1 MASPAEKLAIS
12 LKALEALQKQGRQA
26 IRSKEM
32 GRADR
37 ERLIKN
43 GFLQEVMKGWY
54 IPSRPDEAAGE
65 TTAWYESYW
74 GFCAEYLNERIGP
87 RNWCLSPEQSVILH
101 AGNWTVPT
109 QLLVRAKSGRN
120 QPTILMHS
128 TSVLDVNQVL
138 PAPDD
143 IMMIE
148 GLRVYTLA
156 AGLVACSPNFFIS
169 WPIEARTA
177 LAMQRDPSAVLA
189 KLLAGNHTVI
199 AGRLAGAFRN
209 IGYDRFA
216 DEIMATM
223 RAAGHTL
230 REVDP
235 FEQRYA
241 PIEFRREPSPYVHRI
256 RLLWEKMRGDIP
268 SDFPAAA
275 PRNDVEGYLEAV
287 DEIYVTDAYHSL
299 SIEGYRLTPELIER
313 VRSGQWNPDANEA
326 DRAHRDALAA
336 RGYWQ
341 AFTVVKESV
350 RRVLIGENAG
360 AVAEADHGG
369 WYRELFAPSVA
380 SGLLGAAD
388 LAGYRNGPVYIRRSK
403 HVPLNRNAV
412 LDAMPAFF
420 DLLRNEPDPAVR
432 IVLGHFIFVYI
443 HPYYD
448 GNGRIGRFMMNVMM
462 AAGGYPWTVIPVGSR
477 DRYMAALEAASV
489 DQNIVP
495 FAEFIAEQIRH
506 PIE

>member
-12 LKALEALQKQGRQA
+12 LQALEALQKQGRQA
-26 IRSKEM
+26 IRSKET

-65 TTAWYESYW
+65 TTAWYASYW

-109 QLLVRAKSGRN
+109 QLLVRAKGGRN
-120 QPTILMHS
+120 QPTTLLHG

-143 IMMIE
+143 IMMVE

-275 PRNDVEGYLEAV
+275 QALPHLHHQAV
-287 DEIYVTDAYHSL
+287 
-299 SIEGYRLTPELIER
+299 
-313 VRSGQWNPDANEA
+313 
-326 DRAHRDALAA
+326 
-336 RGYWQ
+336 Q
-341 AFTVVKESV
+341 A
-350 RRVLIGENAG
+350 
-360 AVAEADHGG
+360 
-369 WYRELFAPSVA
+369 
-380 SGLLGAAD
+380 
-388 LAGYRNGPVYIRRSK
+388 
-403 HVPLNRNAV
+403 
-412 LDAMPAFF
+412 
-420 DLLRNEPDPAVR
+420 
-432 IVLGHFIFVYI
+432 
-443 HPYYD
+443 
-448 GNGRIGRFMMNVMM
+448 
-462 AAGGYPWTVIPVGSR
+462 
-477 DRYMAALEAASV
+477 
-489 DQNIVP
+489 
-495 FAEFIAEQIRH
+495 
-506 PIE
+506 